1 MKFEE
6 LLARTRGVGF
16 KPPARLLALDPGH
29 TTGWSLFE
37 NGVLTQSGQAATE
50 ANGWEE
56 IAGLFEWIAPDMV
69 IYENYRVYEH
79 KLSRHANSEVYT
91 LRLIGV
97 IEFLCDIIHKIPKY
111 NQMALQH
118 KGFCSDE
125 KLKAWG
131 YYTSGHKHARDSIR
145 AGTYFLLFNKEAFK

>member
-6 LLARTRGVGF
+6 LLTRTRGGGF
-16 KPPARLLALDPGH
+16 IPPFRLLALDPGH
-29 TTGWSLFE
+29 TTGWSIFE
-37 NGVLTQSGQAATE
+37 DGKLTLSGQAATE

-56 IAGLFEWIAPDMV
+56 IHGLFEWAAPTMV

-79 KLSRHANSEVYT
+79 KLARHANSEVYT

-97 IEFLCDIIHKIPKY
+97 IEYLCDIVHKIPKY

-118 KGFCSDE
+118 KGFCSDD
-125 KLKAWG
+125 KLKSWG
-131 YYTSGHKHARDSIR
+131 YYDLGHKHARDSIR